1 MTHPKQRYI
10 GTKMLLAVAMTRG
23 DYVELRGWKLPEN
36 ENGADEGYLVEY
48 LDGGPANLPGYAG
61 YVSWSPKDVFERAYR
76 PIVTAWDGDNLEE
89 VEALIR
95 AGGADAPR
103 VTPEKLRGLIS
114 EVRFIQPTGTL
125 MICIVTLKNGFTVT
139 GESACVS
146 PENFRENIGRR
157 VSYSNA
163 LDKLWPLEG
172 YRMKEDAYRAVVSL
186 VGEQQP
192 PPNPEG
198 SLGSGLEAPAAG

>member
-10 GTKMLLAVAMTRG
+10 GTKMILAAAMTRQAYN
-23 DYVELRGWKLPEN
+23 DLRGWTLHAD
-36 ENGADEGYLVEY
+36 ENGDDEGFLVEY
-48 LDGGPANLPGYAG
+48 VDGGKANVPGYDG

-76 PIVTAWDGDNLEE
+76 PIVTAWEGDNLEE

-103 VTPEKLRGLIS
+103 VTPEKLRSLIS

-157 VSYSNA
+157 VSYANA

-172 YRMKEDAYRAVVSL
+172 YRMKEDEYRATFNRAPDCQPATAEQAVS
-186 VGEQQP
+186 
-192 PPNPEG
+192 
-198 SLGSGLEAPAAG
+198 